1 MTLGFYQSI
10 LFLMEISQ
18 SFLTWKK
25 GATASFSF
33 NFEARSLRISG
44 KLNIVQMRK
53 MKITLENL

>member
-1 MTLGFYQSI
+1 
-10 LFLMEISQ
+10 MEISQ
-18 SFLTWKK
+18 SFLTWTK

-33 NFEARSLRISG
+33 NFEAHSLRISG

>member
-33 NFEARSLRISG
+33 NFEAHSLRISG